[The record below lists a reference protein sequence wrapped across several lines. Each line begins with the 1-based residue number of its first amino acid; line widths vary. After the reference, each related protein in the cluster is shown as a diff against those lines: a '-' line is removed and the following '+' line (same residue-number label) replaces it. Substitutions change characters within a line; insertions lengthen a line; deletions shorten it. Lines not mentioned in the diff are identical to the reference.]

1 MNDAD
6 VLAYV
11 KAASS
16 LLELALDDARAHAV
30 ALQLGR
36 TLAMARQ
43 LEAFALQQGEEM
55 SEIFCPAA
63 FPAADPDTDTAPGL
77 A

>member
-16 LLELALDDARAHAV
+16 LLRLPLDDSRADAV

-36 TLAMARQ
+36 TLAMAMQ
-43 LEAFALQQGEEM
+43 LEAFPLSLEQEM

-63 FPAADPDTDTAPGL
+63 FPTAEQEQGL

>member
-11 KAASS
+11 KAAASV
-16 LLELALDDARAHAV
+16 LELALDDARADAV

-36 TLAMARQ
+36 TLVLARQ
-43 LEAFALQQGEEM
+43 LEACPLPLQEEM

-63 FPAADPDTDTAPGL
+63 FPSPAQEQGAA
-77 A
+77 

>member
-1 MNDAD
+1 MNDLD

-16 LLELALDDARAHAV
+16 LLALPLEEARAHAV
-30 ALQLGR
+30 AEQLGR
-36 TLAMARQ
+36 TLVLARQ
-43 LEAFALQQGEEM
+43 LDAFPLPPEVEM

-63 FPAADPDTDTAPGL
+63 FPSVEEESGFA
-77 A
+77 